1 MSEYSICWNEKKT
14 VGVIVVEDYDHVGLT
29 YELRKGALN
38 SLGVV
43 TPDFVEAWA
52 EMTAEDNCT
61 IEKIEIPENGLEL
74 AVKIIEARLPLYK
87 DIGQINALKECISC
101 LKAAGDK

>member
-1 MSEYSICWNEKKT
+1 MTTHTICWNEAKT
-14 VGVIVVEDYDHVGLT
+14 IGVIVKEDANHVGLT

-38 SLGVV
+38 SLGIV

-61 IEKIEIPENGLEL
+61 IQK
-74 AVKIIEARLPLYK
+74 VT
-87 DIGQINALKECISC
+87 LKQE
-101 LKAAGDK
+101 